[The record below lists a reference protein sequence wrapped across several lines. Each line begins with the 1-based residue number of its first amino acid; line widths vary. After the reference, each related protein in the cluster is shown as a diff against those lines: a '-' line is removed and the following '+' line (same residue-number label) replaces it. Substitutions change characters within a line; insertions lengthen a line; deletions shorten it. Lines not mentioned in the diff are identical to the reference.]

1 MTQEEYKEYNNL
13 VITTLNELELSKKQK
28 DILGKLFNIL
38 AELSYNGN
46 GDECNCKPK
55 VVIDISEL
63 YSNPSLP
70 YIVITKDQFEAIMN
84 FNAIIYDDYN
94 KFYRYINSIEINNN
108 SYYLGYLITVE
119 YIDNEYRLYVERPA

>member
-28 DILGKLFNIL
+28 DMLDKLFNKL
-38 AELSYNGN
+38 AELSSNSNGN
-46 GDECNCKPK
+46 ECNCKPK

-70 YIVITKDQFEAIMN
+70 HIVITKDQFEAIMN

-94 KFYRYINSIEINNN
+94 KFYCYINSIEINNN
-108 SYYLGYLITVE
+108 SYYLGYLIAVE

>member
-28 DILGKLFNIL
+28 DMLGKLFNKL
-38 AELSYNGN
+38 AELSSNSNGN
-46 GDECNCKPK
+46 ECNCKPK

-94 KFYRYINSIEINNN
+94 KSYRYVNYIDIYDDVYDLTYWVNIK
-108 SYYLGYLITVE
+108 
-119 YIDNEYRLYVERPA
+119 YIDNEYRLYAKRSS

>member
-84 FNAIIYDDYN
+84 FNVIIYDDYN
-94 KFYRYINSIEINNN
+94 EVYYFIDYINIVANVYILSQ
-108 SYYLGYLITVE
+108 GFCIT
-119 YIDNEYRLYVERPA
+119 YIDNEYRLSEAGG